1 MGKYLTSRNALI
13 EIGARLRAYRIDY
26 PLSQEELSD
35 KSGISVRSISRL
47 ENGEDMQLGNFIK
60 ILIALDLDSNLDM
73 LIPDPTLRPSY
84 YVKEAKEPYRKRA
97 PKKSTNSLTSE
108 PKWGDEEK

>member
-26 PLSQEELSD
+26 PLSQDELSD

-84 YVKEAKEPYRKRA
+84 YVKEATEPYRKRA
-97 PKKSTNSLTSE
+97 SKKSTSSLTSE